1 MNVII
6 ANEAKAMLSTLD
18 IDVIKSVDGVHTAD
32 EIVEMFKNFFYAR
45 MILDIT
51 AIKDYEDITNIQK
64 ISIGLDADKII
75 LVLPNN
81 EASTSSS
88 YLSKIISMGIYN
100 FTTTVDGVKYFLEH
114 PNTYK
119 DVAHIQQLNDLSST
133 INEKIVAGSRIIGI
147 KNVTDHAGSTTL
159 IYMLK
164 KELEQTY
171 GMSVVAIEVNKH
183 DILYFNSHNITD
195 GIRKIYID
203 KFNKSLLDDN
213 NDMLI
218 LENLSNGT
226 NYLSLEKEHITK
238 VHKLETLESD
248 KLNKEE
254 ELKILNEII
263 IRLKTLIEMIDY
275 NHEVTRKLYVLEER
289 LSNLPIFSKEKRN
302 IKDNIIQLKSTLLNF
317 DKNIEKSRIKKEYL
331 DKYAS
336 VYGDLK
342 GLSYMFDT
350 FSLGELIHIFNSI
363 YESKVN
369 IYNEELEKIKVL
381 RKEIKKY
388 REIDFE
394 DLYERLEGLDGNNK
408 KHN

>member
-1 MNVII
+1 MIKYII
-6 ANEAKAMLSTLD
+6 FD
-18 IDVIKSVDGVHTAD
+18 IISLGD
-32 EIVEMFKNFFYAR
+32 
-45 MILDIT
+45 ILKFQIN
-51 AIKDYEDITNIQK
+51 DYT
-64 ISIGLDADKII
+64 I
-75 LVLPNN
+75 LVEVISDDKELKTIHVICENSNN
-81 EASTSSS
+81 DLGLFYTN
-88 YLSKIISMGIYN
+88 KIDKETIKNLVLNTYEIIFNKNRHISGTDLEGNNYQEIDAIYN
-100 FTTTVDGVKYFLEH
+100 DY
-114 PNTYK
+114 
-119 DVAHIQQLNDLSST
+119 
-133 INEKIVAGSRIIGI
+133 INE
-147 KNVTDHAGSTTL
+147 TDT
-159 IYMLK
+159 YLK
-164 KELEQTY
+164 EKYRQFLC
-171 GMSVVAIEVNKH
+171 
-183 DILYFNSHNITD
+183 LYFNSHNITD
-195 GIRKIYID
+195 GVRKIYID

-213 NDMLI
+213 IDMII
-218 LENLSNGT
+218 LKNLSNGT

-238 VHKLETLESD
+238 VHKLETLEKD

-263 IRLKTLIEMIDY
+263 IRLKTLVEMIDY
-275 NHEVTRKLYVLEER
+275 NHAVTKKLYALEDR

-336 VYGDLK
+336 VYEDLK

-369 IYNEELEKIKVL
+369 IYNEELEKIKIL
-381 RKEIKKY
+381 RKEIEKY

-394 DLYERLEGLDGNNK
+394 DLYERLEGLNGNNK

>member
-133 INEKIVAGSRIIGI
+133 ISEKVVAGSRIIGI

-183 DILYFNSHNITD
+183 DFLYFNSPNMISTTD
-195 GIRKIYID
+195 EQLMTEVVKHKDVAIILIDLNDSSNEGACSDVLYLIEPSSIRLNKLMKRDRKI
-203 KFNKSLLDDN
+203 F
-213 NDMLI
+213 
-218 LENLSNGT
+218 
-226 NYLSLEKEHITK
+226 
-238 VHKLETLESD
+238 
-248 KLNKEE
+248 E
-254 ELKILNEII
+254 ELKGRKIVLNMS
-263 IRLKTLIEMIDY
+263 L
-275 NHEVTRKLYVLEER
+275 
-289 LSNLPIFSKEKRN
+289 LSNSDI
-302 IKDNIIQLKSTLLNF
+302 
-317 DKNIEKSRIKKEYL
+317 
-331 DKYAS
+331 
-336 VYGDLK
+336 
-342 GLSYMFDT
+342 M
-350 FSLGELIHIFNSI
+350 
-363 YESKVN
+363 
-369 IYNEELEKIKVL
+369 
-381 RKEIKKY
+381 
-388 REIDFE
+388 DFE
-394 DLYERLEGLDGNNK
+394 YEGKTKVFYNIPPLNDRVKNPVLSDFLTKIGLINKTKEDKDGGK
-408 KHN
+408 IFGLFKR

>member
-1 MNVII
+1 MKYNNVLIKCII
-6 ANEAKAMLSTLD
+6 FAIINLGD
-18 IDVIKSVDGVHTAD
+18 ILKFQIDDYTILVEVIGEDKELKTIHVICENSNNDLGLFYTNKIDKETIKYLVLNTY
-32 EIVEMFKNFFYAR
+32 EIIFNKNRCISGTDLEGNNYQE
-45 MILDIT
+45 IDNIY
-51 AIKDYEDITNIQK
+51 KDY
-64 ISIGLDADKII
+64 
-75 LVLPNN
+75 
-81 EASTSSS
+81 
-88 YLSKIISMGIYN
+88 
-100 FTTTVDGVKYFLEH
+100 
-114 PNTYK
+114 
-119 DVAHIQQLNDLSST
+119 
-133 INEKIVAGSRIIGI
+133 INE
-147 KNVTDHAGSTTL
+147 TDT
-159 IYMLK
+159 YLK
-164 KELEQTY
+164 EKYRQFLC
-171 GMSVVAIEVNKH
+171 
-183 DILYFNSHNITD
+183 LYFNSHNITD

-213 NDMLI
+213 IDMLI
-218 LENLSNGT
+218 LKNLSNGT

-263 IRLKTLIEMIDY
+263 IRLKTLVEMIDY
-275 NHEVTRKLYVLEER
+275 NHEVTRKLYILEER

-381 RKEIKKY
+381 KKEIKKY